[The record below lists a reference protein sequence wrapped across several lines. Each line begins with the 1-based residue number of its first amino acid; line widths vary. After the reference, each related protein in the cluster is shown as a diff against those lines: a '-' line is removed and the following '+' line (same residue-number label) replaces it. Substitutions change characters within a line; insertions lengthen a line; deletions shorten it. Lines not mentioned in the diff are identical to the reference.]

1 MADPKDI
8 YPDLGPKPSGAA
20 FAVDPAVAA
29 QARSNLG
36 AGPSPITPDLPV
48 VPEVEQA
55 AERAKREAGAGWTD
69 YAGSSIR
76 QGWLVPGMVASWVGS
91 NMTPDPDFQPYQN
104 EKAWKDVTA
113 GIDPQ
118 FHPELLRATSG
129 AHQLYIRDRLMEKQ
143 QDITRLGDMGMAG
156 TIGSLALGLV
166 APENLALMA
175 LAGPTAALVRAGAVR
190 AGVAKVAA
198 ASERGGV
205 LAGAAELRAVQAAD
219 LAGQGTAKAVGVSVA
234 ANAAENAA
242 IEAVR
247 QSVNFEDSS
256 AGILE
261 AGLIGAALSAPFAI
275 AGARSARRLSE
286 VAGRERDILHALAAR
301 DAGTPLPDHMAAA
314 IGEHA
319 GHIQAYKDWL
329 GGFREAP
336 PGFVGPVAPERVDP
350 RALTPGART
359 ASGDDVKAA
368 FRASRGQSSL
378 SDLIESGNKKMER
391 DIAAIKKAQ
400 EEARTPVPEVAPK
413 AEPFQTPGVAAKTA
427 SKGDLD
433 AAFGASKGGSKLQ
446 AFIDGTNK
454 KMEGEVNAARDAQA
468 FLGETPAPAAKPA
481 PPATQKEAF
490 DAIKGRSPFWDLI
503 DKNQAKGHQELLK
516 GAKTQWS
523 LKTLAKLRK
532 ESALQGPPKPP
543 KEKAAKPAKDAAVP
557 KAEAPKAEAPA
568 QVEVPAVAP
577 VKDAAV
583 SSQGLIGETV
593 FWESRSGTEA
603 GEVMGVSANGRL
615 IIETPEGRT
624 VSRAREDLDADSPG
638 YLDTAPEPGVVRSA
652 RFNSEGKRELDPETA
667 KPRDAAAVQSD
678 QQGLDAAHQ
687 AALGTYKGSPGE
699 APRAV
704 TQTDAALRELAAA
717 VKALTGREV
726 VFFRGGEAVLG
737 EGAYVPSLPG
747 KVFLSVDG
755 SKPLFQTALHEV
767 AHVMEKENGAVWAE
781 LVTSLTRLFKDEPDF
796 AAKLNASNKAANLDA
811 LSAAGSRS
819 ELVANILERFHN
831 DARFWEAVSN
841 GPTKQGFMGRLWERL
856 ERIWNKMTGK
866 LDGYDPEVANLVNN
880 IAETRGALA
889 TAVRKMMLEKG
900 EPVPEAVDQAIFRS
914 ALPSALNDEAT
925 ALAKWRIDAFNTLF
939 KSPVEGVRGLTK
951 LLMKDAIGHS
961 STKAQGWT
969 ATEIKKDGMRRLG
982 GQYHSALNTA
992 EGEAMKIRKV
1002 SFWQGYE
1009 FKQGFEDMAS
1019 RVARGDRQVL
1029 ADNPDIAP
1037 QLEAAAGA
1045 QAKAYKEV
1053 IEWAK
1058 KAQVQGADMV
1068 NARDGYVNRI
1078 WNHDRIR
1085 EAITK
1090 YGENDVARVLADSF
1104 RDPEIHGDVEKA
1116 KRFLGAVRKL
1126 EFSSELQDLMLAA
1139 RDMHTLREELK
1150 SHLDAN
1156 GQPVLGQSDINAIV
1170 DVMFAAKAQGTEA
1183 DAGNTS
1189 NLKFRM
1195 DLNENYKVTMG
1206 DGKTLSV
1213 SDLFENNSRL
1223 LVDTYL
1229 STMVGHIAMA
1239 EKGIKSKAQF
1249 TARIKALD
1257 DEWAATHSL
1266 SGDVEK
1272 FGRDKQLLMDTY
1284 ANVTGRKMSMQ
1295 FAWNRA
1301 DRFLGA
1307 FRGYTRAAMLG
1318 QLGIPAFTEM
1328 ANVVAATS
1336 MRALVQ
1342 HSGGFSGLIRA
1353 FRSGHFLERGLMED
1367 IHAMSGFGLENA
1379 SSYARQNELAE
1390 FTYDRGLTRFE
1401 NGANRASHAVD
1412 VMSGNNFIT
1421 SNSRQLAAVAFTQK
1435 HLNVANGRMSLDDAQ
1450 RLRIVH
1456 NGVDL
1461 DKIDATLADL
1471 KKYATMDAAG
1481 KLESIRWEDWKN
1493 EAPETFD
1500 AHRLLVN
1507 RSVRDAVQDHD
1518 FGEVPPWLHT
1528 TLGKVFA
1535 ELKTFALAAHSKQF
1549 LKGIHY
1555 RDSQTLMTWTM
1566 SFAAQAMAYSAQT
1579 ALNFAHNP
1587 AELEKRLTLDR
1598 IAKAVVQRM
1607 SVMGVMPML
1616 FESAF
1621 FVGSG
1626 GNSFFQGGTANTD
1639 NRLAWLTPSM
1649 IQASRIQTAAKVG
1662 MGAINP
1668 FSSATATKQEVRDA
1682 FAAFPGGN
1690 LYGMRN
1696 LQDAIS
1702 SQFPKKEPRQ

>member
-1 MADPKDI
+1 MK
-8 YPDLGPKPSGAA
+8 
-20 FAVDPAVAA
+20 
-29 QARSNLG
+29 
-36 AGPSPITPDLPV
+36 
-48 VPEVEQA
+48 
-55 AERAKREAGAGWTD
+55 
-69 YAGSSIR
+69 
-76 QGWLVPGMVASWVGS
+76 
-91 NMTPDPDFQPYQN
+91 
-104 EKAWKDVTA
+104 
-113 GIDPQ
+113 
-118 FHPELLRATSG
+118 
-129 AHQLYIRDRLMEKQ
+129 
-143 QDITRLGDMGMAG
+143 
-156 TIGSLALGLV
+156 
-166 APENLALMA
+166 
-175 LAGPTAALVRAGAVR
+175 
-190 AGVAKVAA
+190 
-198 ASERGGV
+198 
-205 LAGAAELRAVQAAD
+205 
-219 LAGQGTAKAVGVSVA
+219 
-234 ANAAENAA
+234 
-242 IEAVR
+242 
-247 QSVNFEDSS
+247 
-256 AGILE
+256 
-261 AGLIGAALSAPFAI
+261 
-275 AGARSARRLSE
+275 
-286 VAGRERDILHALAAR
+286 
-301 DAGTPLPDHMAAA
+301 
-314 IGEHA
+314 
-319 GHIQAYKDWL
+319 
-329 GGFREAP
+329 
-336 PGFVGPVAPERVDP
+336 
-350 RALTPGART
+350 TPG
-359 ASGDDVKAA
+359 
-368 FRASRGQSSL
+368 
-378 SDLIESGNKKMER
+378 
-391 DIAAIKKAQ
+391 
-400 EEARTPVPEVAPK
+400 P
-413 AEPFQTPGVAAKTA
+413 AAKTA
-427 SKGDLD
+427 SKADID
-433 AAFGASKGGSKLQ
+433 AAFGAAKGGSKLQ
-446 AFIDGTNK
+446 SLIDGTNA
-454 KMEGEVNAARDAQA
+454 KMEGEVKAAQEAQA
-468 FLGETPAPAAKPA
+468 FLGETPAPAPKEA
-481 PPATQKEAF
+481 PPVTQKQAF
-490 DAIKGRSPFWDLI
+490 DAVKGRSPFWDLI
-503 DKNQAKGHQELLK
+503 DKNQATGHRELLK
-516 GAKTQWS
+516 AAKTQWD
-523 LKTLAKLRK
+523 LKALAKARK

-543 KEKAAKPAKDAAVP
+543 KEKPAKAAKPAKDAAAP
-557 KAEAPKAEAPA
+557 AAEAPKDVSPA
-568 QVEVPAVAP
+568 TPEVPAVSPEKAP
-577 VKDAAV
+577 DTAAQELV
-583 SSQGLIGETV
+583 GETV
-593 FWESRSGTEA
+593 FWQGRSGPEA
-603 GEVMGVSANGRL
+603 GEVMGVSANGKL

-624 VSRAREDLDADSPG
+624 VTRSREDLDSDSPG
-638 YLDTAPEPGVVRSA
+638 YMDTQPDPGVVRSA
-652 RFNSEGKRELDPETA
+652 RFNSAGKRELDATTTKA
-667 KPRDAAAVQSD
+667 RDASAIQSD
-678 QQGLDAAHQ
+678 QQGLDAAHK
-687 AALGTYKGSPGE
+687 AALGTYKGKPGE

-726 VFFRGGEAVLG
+726 VFFRGGEDVLG

-747 KVFLSVDG
+747 KVFVSVDG
-755 SKPLFQTALHEV
+755 SKPLFQTALHEL
-767 AHVMEKENGAVWAE
+767 AHVMEKEHGAVWAE
-781 LVTSLTRLFKDEPDF
+781 LVSALAKTFKDEPGF
-796 AAKLNASNKAANLDA
+796 AAKLNASNKAVNLAD
-811 LSAAGSRS
+811 LSSGTARS

-831 DARFWEAVSN
+831 DARFWDAVSN
-841 GPTKQGFMGRLWERL
+841 GSTKQGFMSRLWERM
-856 ERIWNKMTGK
+856 ERAWNKMTGK

-880 IAETRGALA
+880 ISETRGALA

-900 EPVPEAVDQAIFRS
+900 EPVPEAIDQAIFRS
-914 ALPSALNDEAT
+914 ALPSALNDETT

-961 STKAQGWT
+961 TTKAQGWT

-982 GQYHSALNTA
+982 GQYHAALNAA
-992 EGEAMKIRKV
+992 EQEAMKTRKV

-1009 FKQGFEDMAS
+1009 FKQKFEEMAS
-1019 RVARGDRQVL
+1019 RVTRGDRQVL

-1037 QLEAAAGA
+1037 QLEAAAAA

-1090 YGENDVARVLADSF
+1090 YGEGDVARVLADSF
-1104 RDPEIHGDVEKA
+1104 MDPEIHGDVEKA

-1126 EFSSELQDLMLAA
+1126 EFSTELQDLMLAA

-1170 DVMFAAKAQGTEA
+1170 DVMFQAKAQGTEA
-1183 DAGNTS
+1183 DAGNTT

-1195 DLNENYKVTMG
+1195 DLNESYHATMG
-1206 DGKTLSV
+1206 DGSKLSV

-1229 STMVGHIAMA
+1229 NSMVGHIAMA

-1249 TARIKALD
+1249 AERIKALD
-1257 DEWAATHSL
+1257 EDWAANHSL
-1266 SGDVEK
+1266 TGDVAK

-1284 ANVTGRKMSMQ
+1284 SHVTGRKMSMQ

-1318 QLGIPAFTEM
+1318 QLGIPAITEM
-1328 ANVVAATS
+1328 SNVLAATS
-1336 MRALVQ
+1336 LRALVQ
-1342 HSGGFSGLIRA
+1342 HSGGLSGMLRA

-1401 NGANRASHAVD
+1401 NVANRASHAVD
-1412 VMSGNNFIT
+1412 IMSGNNFIT

-1435 HLNVANGRMSLDDAQ
+1435 HLDVANGRMSLDDAQ

-1471 KKYATMDAAG
+1471 KKYAAMDASG

-1493 EAPETFD
+1493 EAPESFD

-1549 LKGIHY
+1549 LKGVHY
-1555 RDSQTLMTWTM
+1555 KDSQTLMTWTM

-1621 FVGSG
+1621 YVGSG

-1649 IQASRIQTAAKVG
+1649 MQASRIQTAAKLG
-1662 MGAINP
+1662 LGAVNP
-1668 FSSATATKQEVRDA
+1668 FASSTATKQEVRDGL
-1682 FAAFPGGN
+1682 AAFPGGN
-1690 LYGMRN
+1690 LYGIRN
-1696 LQDAIS
+1696 AQDAIS
-1702 SQFPKKEPRQ
+1702 SMFPKKEPRQ

>member
-1 MADPKDI
+1 MADPQDL
-8 YPDLGPKPSGAA
+8 YPNLGPKPTSGTS
-20 FAVDPAVAA
+20 FTVDPAAVE
-29 QARSNLG
+29 QARSNLTG
-36 AGPSPITPDLPV
+36 GPSPLTLDLPV
-48 VPEVEQA
+48 VPEVEEA
-55 AERAKREAGAGWTD
+55 KERAKREAGAGWTD
-69 YAGSSIR
+69 YAASSIR
-76 QGWLVPGMVASWVGS
+76 RGWVVPGMVASWVGS
-91 NMTPDPDFQPYQN
+91 NMAPDPDFQPYGD
-104 EKAWKDVTA
+104 EKSWKEITE
-113 GIDPQ
+113 GIDPRL
-118 FHPELLRATSG
+118 HPQLLRATSG
-129 AHQLYIRDRLMEKQ
+129 AQQLAIRDRLLEQKQ
-143 QDITRLGDMGMAG
+143 DNARLGDMGWAGNIGTMALE
-156 TIGSLALGLV
+156 IVS
-166 APENLALMA
+166 PENLALMA
-175 LAGPTAALVRAGAVR
+175 VAGPTAALVRAGAVR
-190 AGVAKVAA
+190 AGAARVAA

-205 LAGAAELRAVQAAD
+205 LAGAAELRAVQSAD
-219 LAGQGTAKAVGVSVA
+219 LAGRGTAKAVGA
-234 ANAAENAA
+234 AMAINAAQNAA
-242 IEAVR
+242 IEMVR

-256 AGILE
+256 AGVLE

-336 PGFVGPVAPERVDP
+336 PGFVGPIAPERIDP
-350 RALTPGART
+350 RTLTPGAKT
-359 ASGDDVKAA
+359 ATGGDVQAA
-368 FRASRGQSSL
+368 FRATRGQSSL
-378 SDLIESGNKKMER
+378 SDLIETGNKKMER
-391 DIAAIKKAQ
+391 DIAAIKKGQ
-400 EEARTPVPEVAPK
+400 EEARTPVPEAAPK

-433 AAFGASKGGSKLQ
+433 AAFGAAKGGSKLQ
-446 AFIDGTNK
+446 ALITGTNK
-454 KMEGEVNAARDAQA
+454 KMEGEVNAAREAQA
-468 FLGETPAPAAKPA
+468 FLGETPAPAAKA
-481 PPATQKEAF
+481 TPPATQKEAF
-490 DAIKGRSPFWDLI
+490 DAVKGRSPFWDLI

-523 LKTLAKLRK
+523 LKTLAKMRK
-532 ESALQGPPKPP
+532 ESALQGPPRPPAEKPVKPP
-543 KEKAAKPAKDAAVP
+543 KDAAAP
-557 KAEAPKAEAPA
+557 TPTAEAPKP
-568 QVEVPAVAP
+568 VEVPALAA
-577 VKDAAV
+577 VKDV
-583 SSQGLIGETV
+583 DSSAENLIGETV
-593 FWESRSGTEA
+593 FWQGRSGPEA
-603 GEVMGVSANGRL
+603 GEVMGVSANGKL
-615 IIETPEGRT
+615 IIETPAGRT
-624 VSRAREDLDADSPG
+624 VSRSREDLDADSPG
-638 YLDTAPEPGVVRSA
+638 YLDTAPEPGVIRSA
-652 RFNSEGKRELDPETA
+652 RFNSEGKRELDPETV
-667 KPRDAAAVQSD
+667 KPRDTADVQSD
-678 QQGLDAAHQ
+678 QQGLDAAHK
-687 AALGTYKGSPGE
+687 AALGTYKGKPGE

-717 VKALTGREV
+717 VKALTGRDV

-781 LVTSLTRLFKDEPDF
+781 LVTSLARLFKDEPGF
-796 AAKLNASNKAANLDA
+796 AAKLNASNKAANLDE

-841 GPTKQGFMGRLWERL
+841 GPTKQGFIGRLWERL

-889 TAVRKMMLEKG
+889 AAVRKMYTESG
-900 EPVPEAVDQAIFRS
+900 QPVPEAVDQAIFRS
-914 ALPSALNDEAT
+914 ALPSALNDETT
-925 ALAKWRIDAFNTLF
+925 ALAKWRIDAFNSLF
-939 KSPVEGVRGLTK
+939 KSPVASVRGMTK

-961 STKAQGWT
+961 NTKAQGWT
-969 ATEIKKDGMRRLG
+969 ATEIKKDGMRRIG

-992 EGEAMKIRKV
+992 EQEAMKVRKV
-1002 SFWQGYE
+1002 SFWKGYE
-1009 FKQGFEDMAS
+1009 FKQQFEDMAA

-1058 KAQVQGADMV
+1058 KSQVQGADMV

-1078 WNHDRIR
+1078 WNHERIR
-1085 EAITK
+1085 EAISK
-1090 YGENDVARVLADSF
+1090 YGEDDVARVLADSF
-1104 RDPEIHGDVEKA
+1104 MDPEIHGDVEKA

-1126 EFSSELQDLMLAA
+1126 EFSSELQDLMLSA

-1150 SHLDAN
+1150 SHLDTN

-1195 DLNENYKVTMG
+1195 DLNENYRATMG
-1206 DGKTLSV
+1206 DGKALSV
-1213 SDLFENNSRL
+1213 ADLFENNSRL

-1229 STMVGHIAMA
+1229 NTMVGHIAMA

-1249 TARIKALD
+1249 VERIKQMD
-1257 DEWAATHSL
+1257 EEWAADHSVN
-1266 SGDVEK
+1266 GDVEK
-1272 FGRDKQLLMDTY
+1272 FKRDKQLLLDTY
-1284 ANVTGRKMSMQ
+1284 SHVTGRRMSMQ
-1295 FAWNRA
+1295 YSWNRA

-1328 ANVVAATS
+1328 SNVLAATS
-1336 MRALVQ
+1336 LRALVM
-1342 HSGGFSGLIRA
+1342 HSGGLSGLIRA
-1353 FRSGHFLERGLMED
+1353 FRSGHFLERGLLED

-1379 SSYARQNELAE
+1379 ASYSRQNEIAE
-1390 FTYDRGLTRFE
+1390 FTYDRSMTRFE

-1435 HLNVANGRMSLDDAQ
+1435 HLDVANGRLSLDDAQ

-1471 KKYATMDAAG
+1471 KKYAKMDASG

-1518 FGEVPPWLHT
+1518 FGEVPPWLHG

-1555 RDSQTLMTWTM
+1555 RDSQTLVTWVM
-1566 SFAAQAMAYSAQT
+1566 SFATQAMAYSAQT

-1598 IAKAVVQRM
+1598 ISKAVVQRM
-1607 SVMGVMPML
+1607 SVMGVMPMM

-1649 IQASRIQTAAKVG
+1649 IQASRVQTLAKVS

-1668 FSSATATKQEVRDA
+1668 LSSSVNTKQEIRDA
-1682 FAAFPGGN
+1682 MAAFPGGN
-1690 LYGMRN
+1690 LYGVRN